1 MDEETANVSTST
13 QYESIEKTELL
24 SNKEGEPVNVYEA
37 IGKSEL
43 NAEPTVT
50 DKLKK
55 GLKNVHKVVLKYIGI
70 VYGTA
75 GFLIIS
81 SLLLLF
87 IAFALQKFAKHPNG
101 SPAPLVIVGPS
112 KCRNSLSKCYDS
124 SNASPD
130 RNLCMALF
138 KQCIES
144 TSTKIASKQSTQLV
158 PVKNNHVMRED
169 SSECSV
175 EFKDCLIEAAGAD
188 KRIRKY
194 YFEGCLDN
202 LKSCMK
208 HENLGG
214 KIGTCL
220 AITGVCI
227 AGTFYIPPEA
237 VFVCSGVAATCAGY
251 TLFSSFF

>member
-1 MDEETANVSTST
+1 MSTTKQYESIGSGDSTIKDSKKT
-13 QYESIEKTELL
+13 QYESIESRESTF
-24 SNKEGEPVNVYEA
+24 
-37 IGKSEL
+37 
-43 NAEPTVT
+43 T
-50 DKLKK
+50 DRLPN
-55 GLKNVHKVVLKYIGI
+55 GLKNVHKIVLRYIGI

-81 SLLLLF
+81 SLLLLLL
-87 IAFALQKFAKHPNG
+87 AFALQGLAKHPDG
-101 SPAPLVIVGPS
+101 SSTPLILVGPEE
-112 KCRNSLSKCYDS
+112 CRNNLSKCYES
-124 SNASPD
+124 SNTSSD

-138 KQCIES
+138 KQCTENASRKVLPISKVKRS
-144 TSTKIASKQSTQLV
+144 TELVQVDNNNKIR
-158 PVKNNHVMRED
+158 NED
-169 SSECSV
+169 SKCSLD
-175 EFKDCLIEAAGAD
+175 FKNCLIEAAEAD

-220 AITGVCI
+220 AITGICI

-251 TLFSSFF
+251 TFFSAFF